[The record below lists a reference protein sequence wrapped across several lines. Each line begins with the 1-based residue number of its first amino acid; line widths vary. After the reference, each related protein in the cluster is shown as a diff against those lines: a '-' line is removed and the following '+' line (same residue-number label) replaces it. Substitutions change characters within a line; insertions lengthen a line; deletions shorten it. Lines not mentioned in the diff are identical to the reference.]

1 LRHIGPWASS
11 GKLPGLPKAPPL
23 GELSPKVTERALHKY
38 DLLQKYEQKPEK
50 ALPFPVPVCYNFL
63 CLLQKPEVK
72 QRSQEYD
79 KKR

>member
-1 LRHIGPWASS
+1 M
-11 GKLPGLPKAPPL
+11 APPL
-23 GELSPKVTERALHKY
+23 GELASECETERAQKY
-38 DLLQKYEQKPEK
+38 DLLRKYEQKPEK